1 MINKYLNL
9 NYINNSS
16 DIKALVNEKYIKDII
31 NKLDKNKY
39 IYVTSHLIHKKKKIN
54 QIEQFMFNLDNY
66 ITYIKQL
73 VHISPLELRYIIN
86 LTLNNKYIKLFYSSL
101 YYYDNVDEYIK
112 IFKKIFMFNYI
123 KNLKIISNY
132 IHIKKRNF
140 NEFINFI
147 NSHKK
152 RTYCYFENITI
163 NNMNFYISIIEELE
177 NSN

>member
-1 MINKYLNL
+1 M
-9 NYINNSS
+9 
-16 DIKALVNEKYIKDII
+16 
-31 NKLDKNKY
+31 
-39 IYVTSHLIHKKKKIN
+39 
-54 QIEQFMFNLDNY
+54 
-66 ITYIKQL
+66 
-73 VHISPLELRYIIN
+73 
-86 LTLNNKYIKLFYSSL
+86 FYSSL

-112 IFKKIFMFNYI
+112 IFKKIFMFNYL

-132 IHIKKRNF
+132 THIKKRNF